1 MKKAKSMAAILCGAC
16 LVLSGTAVPTMA
28 DSMKVVTLGADLSD
42 EQKNTMMRYFNV
54 DSNQVQILTITNQDE
69 RDHLSAYV
77 PLEQIGTRTVS
88 CAYVKPTQSGG
99 IKVRTA
105 NLNWVTCN
113 MIATSLSTSGVKNCE
128 VVAACPFEVS
138 GTGALT
144 GIQMAYETA
153 TGEQLDSTKK
163 ELATE
168 EMVVT
173 GTLADEV
180 GKNDATTVMNNSKMQ
195 VIKDNVQNVDDIYN
209 IVINVAQENNVTL
222 DSDQIDQIVNLL
234 QQIAQQDYNY
244 DDVKATLE
252 QVNQNTSGSSD
263 EIGEIAA
270 EEDNTVEAGDS
281 ADGDDI
287 LDNVDNSVLG
297 GDVVQ
302 SSTENPTLEQET
314 GLVED
319 NAATDNTEEDSTDNT
334 DDMEEVGEIDETDNW
349 DETTDDS
356 TMGTLDGE
364 ETTDDGTLDADSSDQ
379 NAEEV
384 SNDGSDDTE
393 SYDGETTE
401 ELDTSSLTE
410 DQMALFNQAENFCK
424 GEYEGDTDTLITAME
439 DETASASVTLDT
451 ENGATL
457 SREVE
462 KAYLKVLTDG
472 TDSYQADGTEIYMST
487 ELNMVD
493 KSMKEIFGLSE
504 GTQASPELSELSDDE
519 RQTLYNETMKFFE
532 KLYGESS
539 ETYNAEDAENTESAE

>member
-1 MKKAKSMAAILCGAC
+1 MKKVKTAAALLCSAC

-28 DSMKVVTLGADLSD
+28 DSVKVVTLGADLTQD
-42 EQKNTMMRYFNV
+42 QKNTMMKYFNV

-173 GTLADEV
+173 GNLADEV
-180 GKNDATTVMNNSKMQ
+180 GKNDATTVMNNSKIQ

-209 IVINVAQENNVTL
+209 IVVNVAQQNNVNL
-222 DSDQIDQIVNLL
+222 DSDQINKIVELL
-234 QQIAQQDYNY
+234 KQIAQQEYNY

-252 QVNQNTSGSSD
+252 QVEQNTSGDND
-263 EIGEIAA
+263 ELGDIDD
-270 EEDNTVEAGDS
+270 EEDDTVNAGDS

-287 LDNVDNSVLG
+287 LNNVDNSALG
-297 GDVVQ
+297 GDIVE
-302 SSTENPTLEQET
+302 SSTENPSLEQES

-319 NAATDNTEEDSTDNT
+319 NSSDQDDEMNSTD
-334 DDMEEVGEIDETDNW
+334 MPEETAG

-356 TMGTLDGE
+356 TLGNIDEEADQTEGVENGT
-364 ETTDDGTLDADSSDQ
+364 TTD
-379 NAEEV
+379 
-384 SNDGSDDTE
+384 
-393 SYDGETTE
+393 

-410 DQMALFNQAENFCK
+410 DQLTLFNKAENFCK
-424 GEYEGDTDTLITAME
+424 GEYEGDTAALTTAME
-439 DETASASVTLDT
+439 DETATASVVLDA

-457 SREVE
+457 SKDVE
-462 KAYLKVLTDG
+462 KAYLQILTEG

-493 KSMKEIFGLSE
+493 KSMKEIFGLSAD
-504 GTQASPELSELSDDE
+504 TQASPELSELSDED

-539 ETYNAEDAENTESAE
+539 ETYNTDEAETTETADTENSEDYAE

>member
-1 MKKAKSMAAILCGAC
+1 MKKAKSAAALLCSAC
-16 LVLSGTAVPTMA
+16 LALSGTAVPTMA
-28 DSMKVVTLGADLSD
+28 DSVKVVTLGADLSQD
-42 EQKNTMMRYFNV
+42 QKNTMMKYFNV
-54 DSNQVQILTITNQDE
+54 DSSQVQILTVTNQDE

-77 PLEQIGTRTVS
+77 PIEQIGTRTVS

-173 GTLADEV
+173 GNLADEV

-195 VIKDNVQNVDDIYN
+195 VIKDNVQNADEIYN
-209 IVINVAQENNVTL
+209 IVVNVAQQNNVNL
-222 DSDQIDQIVNLL
+222 DSDQINKIVELL
-234 QQIAQQDYNY
+234 KQIAQQDYNY

-252 QVNQNTSGSSD
+252 QVDQNTSGDS
-263 EIGEIAA
+263 GELGDIAD
-270 EEDNTVEAGDS
+270 EEDDTVNAGDT

-287 LDNVDNSVLG
+287 LNSVDNSALG
-297 GDVVQ
+297 GDIVE
-302 SSTENPTLEQET
+302 SSTENPSLEQES

-319 NAATDNTEEDSTDNT
+319 NSSDQDDEMNSTD
-334 DDMEEVGEIDETDNW
+334 MPEETAG

-356 TMGTLDGE
+356 TLGNIDEEADQTEGVENGT
-364 ETTDDGTLDADSSDQ
+364 TTD
-379 NAEEV
+379 
-384 SNDGSDDTE
+384 
-393 SYDGETTE
+393 

-410 DQMALFNQAENFCK
+410 DQLTLFNKAENFCK
-424 GEYEGDTDTLITAME
+424 GEYEGDTAALTTAME
-439 DETASASVTLDT
+439 DETATASVVLDA

-457 SREVE
+457 SKDVE
-462 KAYLKVLTDG
+462 KAYLQILTEG

-493 KSMKEIFGLSE
+493 KSMKEIFGLSAD
-504 GTQASPELSELSDDE
+504 TQASPELSELSDED

-539 ETYNAEDAENTESAE
+539 ETYNTDEAETTETADTENSEDYAE

>member
-1 MKKAKSMAAILCGAC
+1 MKKAKSAAALLCSAC

-28 DSMKVVTLGADLSD
+28 DSMKVVTLGADLSQD
-42 EQKNTMMRYFNV
+42 QKNTMMRYFNV
-54 DSNQVQILTITNQDE
+54 DSSQVQILTITNQDE

-173 GTLADEV
+173 GNLADEV

-195 VIKDNVQNVDDIYN
+195 VIKDNVQNADEIYN
-209 IVINVAQENNVTL
+209 IVVNVAQQNNVNL
-222 DSDQIDQIVNLL
+222 DSDQINKIVELL

-252 QVNQNTSGSSD
+252 QVDQNTSGDSD
-263 EIGEIAA
+263 EIGDIAD
-270 EEDNTVEAGDS
+270 EEDDTVNAGDT

-287 LDNVDNSVLG
+287 LNSVDNSALG
-297 GDVVQ
+297 GDIVE
-302 SSTENPTLEQET
+302 SSTENPSLEQES
-314 GLVED
+314 GLIED
-319 NAATDNTEEDSTDNT
+319 NSSDQDDEMDSTDMPEETT
-334 DDMEEVGEIDETDNW
+334 D

-356 TMGTLDGE
+356 TLGNVDEEEDQTEVVENGTA
-364 ETTDDGTLDADSSDQ
+364 TD
-379 NAEEV
+379 
-384 SNDGSDDTE
+384 
-393 SYDGETTE
+393 

-410 DQMALFNQAENFCK
+410 DQLTLFNKAENFCK
-424 GEYEGDTDTLITAME
+424 GEYEGDAAALTTAME
-439 DETASASVTLDT
+439 DETATASVVLDA

-457 SREVE
+457 SKDVE

-493 KSMKEIFGLSE
+493 KSMKEIFGLSAD
-504 GTQASPELSELSDDE
+504 TQASPELSELSDED

-539 ETYNAEDAENTESAE
+539 ETYNTDEAETAETADTENSEDYAE

>member
-1 MKKAKSMAAILCGAC
+1 MKKAKSAAALLCSAC

-28 DSMKVVTLGADLSD
+28 DSVKVVTLGADLSQD
-42 EQKNTMMRYFNV
+42 QKNTMMKYFNV

-173 GTLADEV
+173 GNLADEV

-195 VIKDNVQNVDDIYN
+195 VIKDNVQNADEIYN
-209 IVINVAQENNVTL
+209 IVVNVAQQNNVNL
-222 DSDQIDQIVNLL
+222 DSDQINKIVELL
-234 QQIAQQDYNY
+234 KQIAQQDYNY

-252 QVNQNTSGSSD
+252 QVDQNTSGDS
-263 EIGEIAA
+263 GELGDIAD
-270 EEDNTVEAGDS
+270 EEDDTVNAGDT

-287 LDNVDNSVLG
+287 LNSVDNSALG
-297 GDVVQ
+297 GDIVE
-302 SSTENPTLEQET
+302 SSTENPSLEQES

-319 NAATDNTEEDSTDNT
+319 NSSDQDDEMNSTD
-334 DDMEEVGEIDETDNW
+334 MPEETAG

-356 TMGTLDGE
+356 TLGNIDEEADQTEGVENGT
-364 ETTDDGTLDADSSDQ
+364 TTDD
-379 NAEEV
+379 
-384 SNDGSDDTE
+384 
-393 SYDGETTE
+393 
-401 ELDTSSLTE
+401 LDTSSLTE
-410 DQMALFNQAENFCK
+410 DQLTLFNKAENFCK
-424 GEYEGDTDTLITAME
+424 GEYEGDTAALTTAME
-439 DETASASVTLDT
+439 DETATASVVLDA

-457 SREVE
+457 SKDVE
-462 KAYLKVLTDG
+462 KAYLQILTEG

-487 ELNMVD
+487 ELNIVD
-493 KSMKEIFGLSE
+493 KSMKEIFGLSAD
-504 GTQASPELSELSDDE
+504 TQASPELSELSDED

-539 ETYNAEDAENTESAE
+539 ETYNTDEAETTETADTENSEDYAE

>member
-1 MKKAKSMAAILCGAC
+1 MKKAKALGALLCSAC
-16 LVLSGTAVPTMA
+16 LAVAGTSLPTMA
-28 DSMKVVTLGADLSD
+28 DSMKVVTLGADLTD
-42 EQKNTMMRYFNV
+42 AQKNTMMKYFNV
-54 DSNQVQILTITNQDE
+54 DSSQVQILTITNQDE

-77 PLEQIGTRTVS
+77 PIEQIGTRTVS

-153 TGEQLDSTKK
+153 TGEELDSAKK

-173 GTLADEV
+173 GNLADEV

-195 VIKDNVQNVDDIYN
+195 VIRDNVQNADDIYN
-209 IVINVAQENNVTL
+209 IVVNVAQQSNVNL
-222 DSDQIDQIVNLL
+222 DSDQIDKIVSLL

-287 LDNVDNSVLG
+287 LNNVDNSVLG

-319 NAATDNTEEDSTDNT
+319 NATTDNTEEDSTDNT

-424 GEYEGDTDTLITAME
+424 GEYEGDTDALITAME
-439 DETASASVTLDT
+439 DETASASVTLDA

-539 ETYNAEDAENTESAE
+539 ETYNTEDAENTESAE

>member
-54 DSNQVQILTITNQDE
+54 DSSQVQILTITNQDE

-113 MIATSLSTSGVKNCE
+113 MFATSLSTSGVKNCE

-252 QVNQNTSGSSD
+252 QVNQNTSESSD

-287 LDNVDNSVLG
+287 LNNVDNSVLG

-424 GEYEGDTDTLITAME
+424 GEYEGDTDALITAME
-439 DETASASVTLDT
+439 DETASASVTLDA

>member
-1 MKKAKSMAAILCGAC
+1 MKKAKSAAALLCSAC

-28 DSMKVVTLGADLSD
+28 DSVKVVTLGADLSQD
-42 EQKNTMMRYFNV
+42 QKNTMMKYFNV
-54 DSNQVQILTITNQDE
+54 DSSQVQILTVTNQDE

-77 PLEQIGTRTVS
+77 PIEQIGTRTVS

-153 TGEQLDSTKK
+153 TGEQLDSMKK

-173 GTLADEV
+173 GNLADEV

-195 VIKDNVQNVDDIYN
+195 VIKDNVQNADEIYN
-209 IVINVAQENNVTL
+209 IVVNVAQQNNVNL
-222 DSDQIDQIVNLL
+222 DSDQINKIVELL
-234 QQIAQQDYNY
+234 KQIAQQDYNY

-252 QVNQNTSGSSD
+252 QVDQNTSGDS
-263 EIGEIAA
+263 GELGDIAD
-270 EEDNTVEAGDS
+270 EEDDTVNAGDT

-287 LDNVDNSVLG
+287 LNSVDNSALG
-297 GDVVQ
+297 GDIVE
-302 SSTENPTLEQET
+302 SSTENPSLEQES

-319 NAATDNTEEDSTDNT
+319 NSSDQDDEMNSTD
-334 DDMEEVGEIDETDNW
+334 MPEETAG

-356 TMGTLDGE
+356 TLGNIDEEADQTEGVENGT
-364 ETTDDGTLDADSSDQ
+364 TTD
-379 NAEEV
+379 
-384 SNDGSDDTE
+384 
-393 SYDGETTE
+393 

-410 DQMALFNQAENFCK
+410 DQLTLFNKAENFCK
-424 GEYEGDTDTLITAME
+424 GEYEGDTAALTTAME
-439 DETASASVTLDT
+439 DETATASVVLDA

-457 SREVE
+457 SKDVE
-462 KAYLKVLTDG
+462 KAYLQILTEG

-493 KSMKEIFGLSE
+493 KSMKEIFGLSAD
-504 GTQASPELSELSDDE
+504 TQASPELSELSDED

-539 ETYNAEDAENTESAE
+539 ETYNTDEAETTETADTENSEDYAE

>member
-1 MKKAKSMAAILCGAC
+1 MKKAKSAAALLCSAC

-28 DSMKVVTLGADLSD
+28 DSVKVVTLGADLSQD
-42 EQKNTMMRYFNV
+42 QKNTMMKYFNV
-54 DSNQVQILTITNQDE
+54 DSSQVQILTVTNQDE

-77 PLEQIGTRTVS
+77 PIEQIGTRTVS

-173 GTLADEV
+173 GNLADEV

-195 VIKDNVQNVDDIYN
+195 VIKDNVQNADEIYN
-209 IVINVAQENNVTL
+209 IVVNVAQQNNVNL
-222 DSDQIDQIVNLL
+222 DSDQINKIVELL
-234 QQIAQQDYNY
+234 KQIAQQDYNY

-252 QVNQNTSGSSD
+252 QVDQNTSGDS
-263 EIGEIAA
+263 GELGDIAD
-270 EEDNTVEAGDS
+270 EEDDTVNAGDT

-287 LDNVDNSVLG
+287 LNSVDNSALG
-297 GDVVQ
+297 GNIVE
-302 SSTENPTLEQET
+302 SSTENPSLEQES

-319 NAATDNTEEDSTDNT
+319 NSSDQDDEMNSTD
-334 DDMEEVGEIDETDNW
+334 MPEETAG

-356 TMGTLDGE
+356 TLGNIDEEADQTEGVENGT
-364 ETTDDGTLDADSSDQ
+364 TTD
-379 NAEEV
+379 
-384 SNDGSDDTE
+384 
-393 SYDGETTE
+393 

-410 DQMALFNQAENFCK
+410 DQLTLFNKAENFCK
-424 GEYEGDTDTLITAME
+424 GEYEGDTAALTTAME
-439 DETASASVTLDT
+439 DETATASVVLDA

-457 SREVE
+457 SKDVE
-462 KAYLKVLTDG
+462 KAYLQILTEG

-493 KSMKEIFGLSE
+493 KSMKEIFGLSAD
-504 GTQASPELSELSDDE
+504 TQASPELSELSDED

-539 ETYNAEDAENTESAE
+539 ETYNTDEAETAETADTENSEDYAE

>member
-1 MKKAKSMAAILCGAC
+1 MMKRNLIAAILCSAC
-16 LVLSGTAVPTMA
+16 LVAGSVNPVFA
-28 DSMKVVTLGADLSD
+28 DASKVVTLGADLTD
-42 EQKNTMMRYFNV
+42 AQKQTMMKYFNV
-54 DSNQVQILTITNQDE
+54 SADQVQIMTITNQDE
-69 RDHLSAYV
+69 HNHLDNIAPQS
-77 PLEQIGTRTVS
+77 QIGSRTLS

-105 NLNWVTCN
+105 NLNWVTGN
-113 MIATSLSTSGVKNCE
+113 MIASSLSTSGVKNCE

-424 GEYEGDTDTLITAME
+424 GEYEGDTDALITAME

-539 ETYNAEDAENTESAE
+539 ETYNAEDAENTDSAE

>member
-1 MKKAKSMAAILCGAC
+1 MKKAKSAAALLCSAC

-28 DSMKVVTLGADLSD
+28 DSMKVVTLGADLSQD
-42 EQKNTMMRYFNV
+42 QKNTMMKYFNV
-54 DSNQVQILTITNQDE
+54 DSSQVQILTVTNQDE

-77 PLEQIGTRTVS
+77 PIEQIGTRTVS

-173 GTLADEV
+173 GNLADEV
-180 GKNDATTVMNNSKMQ
+180 GKNDATTVMNKSKMQ
-195 VIKDNVQNVDDIYN
+195 VIKDNVQNADEIYN
-209 IVINVAQENNVTL
+209 IVVNVAQQNNVNL
-222 DSDQIDQIVNLL
+222 DSDQINKIVELL
-234 QQIAQQDYNY
+234 EQIAQQDYNY

-252 QVNQNTSGSSD
+252 QVDQNTSGDS
-263 EIGEIAA
+263 GELGDIAD
-270 EEDNTVEAGDS
+270 EEDDTVNAGDT

-287 LDNVDNSVLG
+287 LNSVDNSALG
-297 GDVVQ
+297 GDIVE
-302 SSTENPTLEQET
+302 SSTENPSLEQES

-319 NAATDNTEEDSTDNT
+319 NSSDQDDEMNSTD
-334 DDMEEVGEIDETDNW
+334 MPEETAG

-356 TMGTLDGE
+356 TLGNIDEEADQTEVVENGT
-364 ETTDDGTLDADSSDQ
+364 TAD
-379 NAEEV
+379 
-384 SNDGSDDTE
+384 
-393 SYDGETTE
+393 

-410 DQMALFNQAENFCK
+410 DQLTLFNKAENFCK
-424 GEYEGDTDTLITAME
+424 GEYEGDTAALTTAME
-439 DETASASVTLDT
+439 DETATASVVLDA

-457 SREVE
+457 SKDVE
-462 KAYLKVLTDG
+462 KAYLQILTEG

-493 KSMKEIFGLSE
+493 KSMKEIFGLSAD
-504 GTQASPELSELSDDE
+504 TQASPELSELSDED

-539 ETYNAEDAENTESAE
+539 ETYNTDEAETAETADTENSEDYAE

>member
-1 MKKAKSMAAILCGAC
+1 MKKAKSAAALLCSAC

-28 DSMKVVTLGADLSD
+28 DSVKVVTLGADLSQD
-42 EQKNTMMRYFNV
+42 QKNTMMKYFNV
-54 DSNQVQILTITNQDE
+54 DSSQVQILTVTNQDE

-77 PLEQIGTRTVS
+77 PIEQIGTRTVS

-173 GTLADEV
+173 GNLADEV

-195 VIKDNVQNVDDIYN
+195 VIKDNVQNADEIYN
-209 IVINVAQENNVTL
+209 IVVNVAQQNNVNL
-222 DSDQIDQIVNLL
+222 DSDQINKIVELL
-234 QQIAQQDYNY
+234 KQIAQQDYNY

-252 QVNQNTSGSSD
+252 QVDQNTSGDS
-263 EIGEIAA
+263 GELGDIAD
-270 EEDNTVEAGDS
+270 EEDDTVNAGDT

-287 LDNVDNSVLG
+287 LNSVDNSALG
-297 GDVVQ
+297 GDIVE
-302 SSTENPTLEQET
+302 SSTENPSLEQES

-319 NAATDNTEEDSTDNT
+319 NSSDQDDEMNSTD
-334 DDMEEVGEIDETDNW
+334 MPEETAG

-356 TMGTLDGE
+356 TLGNIDEEADQTEGVENGT
-364 ETTDDGTLDADSSDQ
+364 TTD
-379 NAEEV
+379 
-384 SNDGSDDTE
+384 
-393 SYDGETTE
+393 

-410 DQMALFNQAENFCK
+410 DQLTLFNKAENFCK
-424 GEYEGDTDTLITAME
+424 GEYEGDTAALTTAME
-439 DETASASVTLDT
+439 DETATASVVLDA

-457 SREVE
+457 SKDVE
-462 KAYLKVLTDG
+462 KAYLQILTEG
-472 TDSYQADGTEIYMST
+472 TDSYQADGTEIYMSI

-493 KSMKEIFGLSE
+493 KSMKEIFGLSAD
-504 GTQASPELSELSDDE
+504 TQASPELSELSDED

-539 ETYNAEDAENTESAE
+539 ETYNTDEAETTETADTENSEDYAE

>member
-1 MKKAKSMAAILCGAC
+1 MKKAKALGALLCSAC
-16 LVLSGTAVPTMA
+16 LAVAGTSLPTMA
-28 DSMKVVTLGADLSD
+28 DSMKVVTLGADLTD
-42 EQKNTMMRYFNV
+42 AQKNTMMKYFNV
-54 DSNQVQILTITNQDE
+54 DSSQVQILTITNQDE

-77 PLEQIGTRTVS
+77 PIEQIGTRTVS

-173 GTLADEV
+173 GNLADEV

-195 VIKDNVQNVDDIYN
+195 VIKDNVQNADEIYN
-209 IVINVAQENNVTL
+209 IVVNVAQQNNVNL
-222 DSDQIDQIVNLL
+222 DSDQINKIVELL
-234 QQIAQQDYNY
+234 KQIAQQDYNY

-252 QVNQNTSGSSD
+252 QVDQNTSGDS
-263 EIGEIAA
+263 GELGDIAD
-270 EEDNTVEAGDS
+270 EEDDTVNAGDT

-287 LDNVDNSVLG
+287 LNSVDNSALG
-297 GDVVQ
+297 GDIVE
-302 SSTENPTLEQET
+302 SSTENPSLEQES

-319 NAATDNTEEDSTDNT
+319 NSSDQDDEMNSTD
-334 DDMEEVGEIDETDNW
+334 MPEETAG

-356 TMGTLDGE
+356 TLGNIDEEADQTEGVENGT
-364 ETTDDGTLDADSSDQ
+364 TTD
-379 NAEEV
+379 
-384 SNDGSDDTE
+384 
-393 SYDGETTE
+393 

-410 DQMALFNQAENFCK
+410 DQLTLFNKAENFCK
-424 GEYEGDTDTLITAME
+424 GEYEGDTAALTTAME
-439 DETASASVTLDT
+439 DETATASVVLDA

-457 SREVE
+457 SKDVE
-462 KAYLKVLTDG
+462 KAYLQILTEG

-493 KSMKEIFGLSE
+493 KSMKEIFGLSAD
-504 GTQASPELSELSDDE
+504 TQASPELSELSDED

-539 ETYNAEDAENTESAE
+539 ETYNTDEAETAETADTENSEDYAE

>member
-1 MKKAKSMAAILCGAC
+1 MKKRNLIAAILCSAC
-16 LVLSGTAVPTMA
+16 LVAGSVNPVFA
-28 DSMKVVTLGADLSD
+28 DASKVVTLGADLTD
-42 EQKNTMMRYFNV
+42 AQKQTMMKYFNV
-54 DSNQVQILTITNQDE
+54 SADQVQIMTITNQDE
-69 RDHLSAYV
+69 HNHLDNIAPQS
-77 PLEQIGTRTVS
+77 QIGSRTLS

-105 NLNWVTCN
+105 NLNWVTGN
-113 MIATSLSTSGVKNCE
+113 MIASSLSTSGVKNCE

-424 GEYEGDTDTLITAME
+424 GEYEGDTDALITAME

>member
-1 MKKAKSMAAILCGAC
+1 MKKAKSAAALLCSAC

-28 DSMKVVTLGADLSD
+28 DSMKVVTLGADLSQD
-42 EQKNTMMRYFNV
+42 QKNTMMKYFNV
-54 DSNQVQILTITNQDE
+54 DSSQVQILTVTNQDE

-77 PLEQIGTRTVS
+77 PIEQIGTRTVS

-173 GTLADEV
+173 GNLADEV

-195 VIKDNVQNVDDIYN
+195 VIKDNVQNADEIYN
-209 IVINVAQENNVTL
+209 IVVNVAQQNNVNL
-222 DSDQIDQIVNLL
+222 DSDQINKIVELL
-234 QQIAQQDYNY
+234 KQIAQQDYNY

-252 QVNQNTSGSSD
+252 QVDQNTSGDS
-263 EIGEIAA
+263 GELGDIAD
-270 EEDNTVEAGDS
+270 EEDDTVNAGDT

-287 LDNVDNSVLG
+287 LNSVDNSALG
-297 GDVVQ
+297 GNIVE
-302 SSTENPTLEQET
+302 SSTENPSLEQES

-319 NAATDNTEEDSTDNT
+319 NSSDQDDEMNSTD
-334 DDMEEVGEIDETDNW
+334 MPEETAG

-356 TMGTLDGE
+356 TLGNIDEEADQTEGVENGT
-364 ETTDDGTLDADSSDQ
+364 TTD
-379 NAEEV
+379 
-384 SNDGSDDTE
+384 
-393 SYDGETTE
+393 

-410 DQMALFNQAENFCK
+410 DQLTLFNKAENFCK
-424 GEYEGDTDTLITAME
+424 GEYEGDTAALTTAME
-439 DETASASVTLDT
+439 DETATASVVLDA

-457 SREVE
+457 SKDVE
-462 KAYLKVLTDG
+462 KAYLQILTEG

-493 KSMKEIFGLSE
+493 KSMKEIFGLSAD
-504 GTQASPELSELSDDE
+504 TQASPELSELSDED

-539 ETYNAEDAENTESAE
+539 ETYNTDEAETAETADTENSEDYAE

>member
-1 MKKAKSMAAILCGAC
+1 MKKAKSAAALLCSAC

-28 DSMKVVTLGADLSD
+28 DSVKVVTLGADLSQD
-42 EQKNTMMRYFNV
+42 QKNTMMKYFNV
-54 DSNQVQILTITNQDE
+54 DSSQVQILTVTNQDE

-77 PLEQIGTRTVS
+77 PIEQIGTRTVS

-173 GTLADEV
+173 GNLADEV

-195 VIKDNVQNVDDIYN
+195 VIKDNVQNADEIYN
-209 IVINVAQENNVTL
+209 IVVNVAQQNNVNL
-222 DSDQIDQIVNLL
+222 DSDQINKIVELL
-234 QQIAQQDYNY
+234 KQIAQQDYNY

-252 QVNQNTSGSSD
+252 QVDQNTSGDS
-263 EIGEIAA
+263 GELGDIAD
-270 EEDNTVEAGDS
+270 EEDDTVNAGDT

-287 LDNVDNSVLG
+287 LNSVDNSALG
-297 GDVVQ
+297 GDIVE
-302 SSTENPTLEQET
+302 SSTENPSLEQES

-319 NAATDNTEEDSTDNT
+319 NSSDQDDEMNSTD
-334 DDMEEVGEIDETDNW
+334 MPEETAG

-356 TMGTLDGE
+356 TLGNIDEEADQTEGVENGT
-364 ETTDDGTLDADSSDQ
+364 TTD
-379 NAEEV
+379 
-384 SNDGSDDTE
+384 
-393 SYDGETTE
+393 

-410 DQMALFNQAENFCK
+410 DQLTLFNKAENFCK
-424 GEYEGDTDTLITAME
+424 GEYEGDTAALTTAME
-439 DETASASVTLDT
+439 DETATASVVLDA

-457 SREVE
+457 SKDVE
-462 KAYLKVLTDG
+462 KAYLQILTEG

-493 KSMKEIFGLSE
+493 KSMKEIFGLSAD
-504 GTQASPELSELSDDE
+504 TQASPELSELSDED

-539 ETYNAEDAENTESAE
+539 EDEAETTETADTENSEDYAE

>member
-1 MKKAKSMAAILCGAC
+1 MKKAKSAAALLCSAC

-28 DSMKVVTLGADLSD
+28 DSMKVVTLGADLSQD
-42 EQKNTMMRYFNV
+42 QKNTMMKYFNV
-54 DSNQVQILTITNQDE
+54 DSSQVQILTVTNQDE

-77 PLEQIGTRTVS
+77 PIEQIGTRTVS

-173 GTLADEV
+173 GSLADEV

-195 VIKDNVQNVDDIYN
+195 VIKDNVQNADEIYN
-209 IVINVAQENNVTL
+209 IVVNVAQQNNVNL
-222 DSDQIDQIVNLL
+222 DSDQINKIVELL
-234 QQIAQQDYNY
+234 EQIAQQDYNY

-252 QVNQNTSGSSD
+252 QVDQNTSGDSGVLGD
-263 EIGEIAA
+263 IAD
-270 EEDNTVEAGDS
+270 EEDDTVNAGDT

-287 LDNVDNSVLG
+287 LNSVDNSALG
-297 GDVVQ
+297 GDIVE
-302 SSTENPTLEQET
+302 SSTENPSLEQES

-319 NAATDNTEEDSTDNT
+319 NSSDQDDEMNSTD
-334 DDMEEVGEIDETDNW
+334 MPEETAG

-356 TMGTLDGE
+356 TLGNIDEEADQTEVVENGT
-364 ETTDDGTLDADSSDQ
+364 TTD
-379 NAEEV
+379 
-384 SNDGSDDTE
+384 
-393 SYDGETTE
+393 

-410 DQMALFNQAENFCK
+410 DQLTLFNKAENFCK
-424 GEYEGDTDTLITAME
+424 GEYEGDTAALTTAME
-439 DETASASVTLDT
+439 DETATASVVLDA

-457 SREVE
+457 SKDVE
-462 KAYLKVLTDG
+462 KAYLQILTEG

-493 KSMKEIFGLSE
+493 KSMKEIFGLSAD
-504 GTQASPELSELSDDE
+504 TQASPELSELSDED

-539 ETYNAEDAENTESAE
+539 ETYNTDEAETAETADTENSEDYAE

>member
-1 MKKAKSMAAILCGAC
+1 MKKAKSAAALLCSAC

-28 DSMKVVTLGADLSD
+28 DSVKVVTLGADLSQD
-42 EQKNTMMRYFNV
+42 QKNTMMKYFNV
-54 DSNQVQILTITNQDE
+54 DSSQVQILTVTNQDE

-77 PLEQIGTRTVS
+77 PIEQIGTRTVS

-173 GTLADEV
+173 GNLADEV

-195 VIKDNVQNVDDIYN
+195 VIKDNVQNADEIYN
-209 IVINVAQENNVTL
+209 IVVNVAQQNNVNL
-222 DSDQIDQIVNLL
+222 DSDQINKIVELL
-234 QQIAQQDYNY
+234 KQIAQQDYNY

-252 QVNQNTSGSSD
+252 QVDQNTSGDS
-263 EIGEIAA
+263 GELGDIAD
-270 EEDNTVEAGDS
+270 EEDDTVNAGDT

-287 LDNVDNSVLG
+287 LNSVDNSALG
-297 GDVVQ
+297 GDIVE
-302 SSTENPTLEQET
+302 SSTENPSLEQES

-319 NAATDNTEEDSTDNT
+319 NSSDQDDEMNSTD
-334 DDMEEVGEIDETDNW
+334 MPEETAG

-356 TMGTLDGE
+356 TLGNIDEEADQTEGVENGTA
-364 ETTDDGTLDADSSDQ
+364 TD
-379 NAEEV
+379 
-384 SNDGSDDTE
+384 
-393 SYDGETTE
+393 

-410 DQMALFNQAENFCK
+410 DQLTLFNKAENFCK
-424 GEYEGDTDTLITAME
+424 GEYEGDTAALTTAME
-439 DETASASVTLDT
+439 DETATASVVLDA

-457 SREVE
+457 SKDVE
-462 KAYLKVLTDG
+462 KAYLQILTEG

-493 KSMKEIFGLSE
+493 KSMKEIFGLSAD
-504 GTQASPELSELSDDE
+504 TQASPELSELSDED

-539 ETYNAEDAENTESAE
+539 ETYNTDEAETTETADTENSEDYAE

>member
-1 MKKAKSMAAILCGAC
+1 MKKVKTAAALLCSAC

-28 DSMKVVTLGADLSD
+28 DSVKVVTLGADLTQD
-42 EQKNTMMRYFNV
+42 QKNTMMKYFNV

-173 GTLADEV
+173 GNLADEV
-180 GKNDATTVMNNSKMQ
+180 GKNDATTVMNNSKIQ

-209 IVINVAQENNVTL
+209 IVVNVAQQNNVNL
-222 DSDQIDQIVNLL
+222 DSDQINKIVELL
-234 QQIAQQDYNY
+234 KQIAQQEYNY

-252 QVNQNTSGSSD
+252 QVEQNTSGDND
-263 EIGEIAA
+263 ELGDIDD
-270 EEDNTVEAGDS
+270 EEDDTVNAGDP

-287 LDNVDNSVLG
+287 LNNVDNSALG
-297 GDVVQ
+297 GDIVE
-302 SSTENPTLEQET
+302 SSTENPSL
-314 GLVED
+314 
-319 NAATDNTEEDSTDNT
+319 EEDSGLIE
-334 DDMEEVGEIDETDNW
+334 DDGDDQSDGDLSETEEPQEPDG

-356 TMGTLDGE
+356 TLGNTDEGDTDSDEGT
-364 ETTDDGTLDADSSDQ
+364 
-379 NAEEV
+379 
-384 SNDGSDDTE
+384 DDTE
-393 SYDGETTE
+393 NDTTSD
-401 ELDTSSLTE
+401 ELDTSALTE
-410 DQMALFNQAENFCK
+410 DQKTMLDKAENFCK
-424 GEYEGDTDTLITAME
+424 GEYEGDTTALTTAME
-439 DETASASVTLDT
+439 DETATASVTLDA

-457 SREVE
+457 AENVE
-462 KAYLKVLTDG
+462 KAYLKILTEG
-472 TDSYQADGTEIYMST
+472 TASYQADGTEIYMST

-493 KSMKEIFGLSE
+493 KSMKEIFGLSADA
-504 GTQASPELSELSDDE
+504 QASPELGELSDDD

-532 KLYGESS
+532 KLYGEST
-539 ETYNAEDAENTESAE
+539 ETYDTTDADSTETAGGEENAE

>member
-1 MKKAKSMAAILCGAC
+1 MKKAKSAAALLCSAC

-28 DSMKVVTLGADLSD
+28 DSMKVVTLGADLSQD
-42 EQKNTMMRYFNV
+42 QKNTMMKYFNV
-54 DSNQVQILTITNQDE
+54 DSSQVQILTVTNRDE

-77 PLEQIGTRTVS
+77 PIEQIGTRTVS

-173 GTLADEV
+173 GNLADEV

-195 VIKDNVQNVDDIYN
+195 VIKDNVQNADEIYN
-209 IVINVAQENNVTL
+209 IVVNVAQQNNVNL
-222 DSDQIDQIVNLL
+222 DSDQINKIVELL
-234 QQIAQQDYNY
+234 KQIAQQDYNY

-252 QVNQNTSGSSD
+252 QVDQNTSGDS
-263 EIGEIAA
+263 GELGDIAD
-270 EEDNTVEAGDS
+270 EEDDTVNAGDT

-287 LDNVDNSVLG
+287 LNSVDNSALG
-297 GDVVQ
+297 GDIVE
-302 SSTENPTLEQET
+302 SSTENPSLEQES

-319 NAATDNTEEDSTDNT
+319 NNSDQDDEMNSTD
-334 DDMEEVGEIDETDNW
+334 MPEETAG

-356 TMGTLDGE
+356 TLGNIDEEADQTEGVENGT
-364 ETTDDGTLDADSSDQ
+364 TTD
-379 NAEEV
+379 
-384 SNDGSDDTE
+384 
-393 SYDGETTE
+393 

-410 DQMALFNQAENFCK
+410 DQLTLFNKAENFCK
-424 GEYEGDTDTLITAME
+424 GEYEGDTAALTTAME
-439 DETASASVTLDT
+439 DETATASVVLDA

-457 SREVE
+457 SKDVE
-462 KAYLKVLTDG
+462 KAYLQILTEG

-493 KSMKEIFGLSE
+493 KSMKEIFGLSAD
-504 GTQASPELSELSDDE
+504 TQASPELSELSDED

-539 ETYNAEDAENTESAE
+539 ETYNTDEAETAETADTENSEDYAE

>member
-1 MKKAKSMAAILCGAC
+1 MKKAKSAAALLCSAC

-28 DSMKVVTLGADLSD
+28 DSVKVVTLGADLSQD
-42 EQKNTMMRYFNV
+42 QKNTMMKYFNV
-54 DSNQVQILTITNQDE
+54 DSSQVQILTVTNQDE

-77 PLEQIGTRTVS
+77 PIEQIGTRTVS

-173 GTLADEV
+173 GNLADEV

-195 VIKDNVQNVDDIYN
+195 VIKDNVQNADEIYN
-209 IVINVAQENNVTL
+209 IVVNVAQQNNVNL
-222 DSDQIDQIVNLL
+222 DSDQINKIVELL
-234 QQIAQQDYNY
+234 KQIAQQDYNY

-252 QVNQNTSGSSD
+252 QVDQNTSGDS
-263 EIGEIAA
+263 GELGDIAD
-270 EEDNTVEAGDS
+270 EEDDTVNAGDT

-287 LDNVDNSVLG
+287 LNSVDNSALG
-297 GDVVQ
+297 GDIVE
-302 SSTENPTLEQET
+302 SSTENPSLEQES

-319 NAATDNTEEDSTDNT
+319 NSNDQDDEMNSTD
-334 DDMEEVGEIDETDNW
+334 MPEETAG

-356 TMGTLDGE
+356 TLGNIDEEADQTEGVENGT
-364 ETTDDGTLDADSSDQ
+364 TTD
-379 NAEEV
+379 
-384 SNDGSDDTE
+384 
-393 SYDGETTE
+393 

-410 DQMALFNQAENFCK
+410 DQLTLFNKAENFCK
-424 GEYEGDTDTLITAME
+424 GEYEGDTDALTTAME
-439 DETASASVTLDT
+439 DETATASVVLDA

-457 SREVE
+457 SKDVE
-462 KAYLKVLTDG
+462 KAYLQILTEG

-493 KSMKEIFGLSE
+493 KSMKEIFGLSAD
-504 GTQASPELSELSDDE
+504 TQASPELSELSDED

-539 ETYNAEDAENTESAE
+539 ETYNTDEAETAETADTENSEDYAE

>member
-1 MKKAKSMAAILCGAC
+1 MKKAKSAAALLCSAC

-28 DSMKVVTLGADLSD
+28 DSVKVVTLGADLSQD
-42 EQKNTMMRYFNV
+42 QKNTMMKYFNV
-54 DSNQVQILTITNQDE
+54 DSSQVQILTVTNQDE

-77 PLEQIGTRTVS
+77 PIEQIGTRTVS

-153 TGEQLDSTKK
+153 TGEQLDSAKK

-173 GTLADEV
+173 GNLADEV

-195 VIKDNVQNVDDIYN
+195 VIKDNVQNADEIYN
-209 IVINVAQENNVTL
+209 IVVNVAQQNNVNL
-222 DSDQIDQIVNLL
+222 DSDQINKIVELL
-234 QQIAQQDYNY
+234 KQIAQQDYNY

-252 QVNQNTSGSSD
+252 QVDQNTSGDS
-263 EIGEIAA
+263 GELGDIAD
-270 EEDNTVEAGDS
+270 EEDDTVNAGDT

-287 LDNVDNSVLG
+287 LNSVDNSALG
-297 GDVVQ
+297 GDIVE
-302 SSTENPTLEQET
+302 SSTENPSLEQES

-319 NAATDNTEEDSTDNT
+319 NSSDQDDEMNSTD
-334 DDMEEVGEIDETDNW
+334 MPEETAG

-356 TMGTLDGE
+356 TLGNIDEEADQTEGVENGT
-364 ETTDDGTLDADSSDQ
+364 TTD
-379 NAEEV
+379 
-384 SNDGSDDTE
+384 
-393 SYDGETTE
+393 

-410 DQMALFNQAENFCK
+410 DQLTLFNKAENFCK
-424 GEYEGDTDTLITAME
+424 GEYEGDTAALTTAME
-439 DETASASVTLDT
+439 DETATASVVLDA

-457 SREVE
+457 SKDVE
-462 KAYLKVLTDG
+462 KAYLQILTEG
-472 TDSYQADGTEIYMST
+472 TDSYQADGTEIYMSI

-493 KSMKEIFGLSE
+493 KSMKEIFGLSAD
-504 GTQASPELSELSDDE
+504 TQASPELSELSDED

-539 ETYNAEDAENTESAE
+539 ETYNTDEAETTETADTENSEDYAE

>member
-1 MKKAKSMAAILCGAC
+1 MKKVKTAAALLCSAC

-28 DSMKVVTLGADLSD
+28 DSVKVVTLGADLTQD
-42 EQKNTMMRYFNV
+42 QKNTMMKYFNV

-173 GTLADEV
+173 GNLADEV

-195 VIKDNVQNVDDIYN
+195 VIKDNVQNADEIYN
-209 IVINVAQENNVTL
+209 IVVNVAQQNNVNL
-222 DSDQIDQIVNLL
+222 DSDQINKIVELL
-234 QQIAQQDYNY
+234 KQIAQQDYNY

-252 QVNQNTSGSSD
+252 QVDQNTSGDS
-263 EIGEIAA
+263 GELGDIAD
-270 EEDNTVEAGDS
+270 EEDDTVNAGDT

-287 LDNVDNSVLG
+287 LNSVDNSALG
-297 GDVVQ
+297 GDIVE
-302 SSTENPTLEQET
+302 SSTENPSLEQES

-319 NAATDNTEEDSTDNT
+319 NSSDQDDEMNSTD
-334 DDMEEVGEIDETDNW
+334 MPEETAG

-356 TMGTLDGE
+356 TLGNIDEEADQTEGVENGT
-364 ETTDDGTLDADSSDQ
+364 TTD
-379 NAEEV
+379 
-384 SNDGSDDTE
+384 
-393 SYDGETTE
+393 

-410 DQMALFNQAENFCK
+410 DQLTLFNKAENFCK
-424 GEYEGDTDTLITAME
+424 GEYEGDTAALTTAME
-439 DETASASVTLDT
+439 DETATASVVLDA

-457 SREVE
+457 SKDVE
-462 KAYLKVLTDG
+462 KAYLQILTEG

-493 KSMKEIFGLSE
+493 KSMKEIFGLSAD
-504 GTQASPELSELSDDE
+504 TQASPELSELSDED

-539 ETYNAEDAENTESAE
+539 ETYNTDEAETAETADTENSEDYAE